1 MTDQQFLDY
10 FFSEMASQPLAAP
23 DTRSATNQT
32 L

>member
-1 MTDQQFLDY
+1 MTDDQFLDY
-10 FFSEMASQPLAAP
+10 LFKELASQPLAAP